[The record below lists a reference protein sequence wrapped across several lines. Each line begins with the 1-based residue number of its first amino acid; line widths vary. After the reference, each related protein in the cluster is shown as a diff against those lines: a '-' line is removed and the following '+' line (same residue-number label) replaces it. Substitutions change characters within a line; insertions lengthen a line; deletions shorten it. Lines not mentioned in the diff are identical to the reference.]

1 MEGATPLAESLTIE
15 QLAQQSGIAFTTIRL
30 YQHRG
35 LLPPPERRGRI
46 GYYDET
52 HLARLRLIGELSG
65 RGFSL
70 AAIKELVDDW
80 QNGRSLSEVLGL
92 ETTAAAS
99 LTPPVQL
106 RLRPEELASHFDGTD
121 LTIETMQRAFG
132 LGLVE
137 IDGDTLVVDPV
148 FLEVGSTLV
157 QMGFPVDAVLD
168 EFERLSSVTA
178 ELAGRFT
185 ALFDRY
191 LWQPFADAGMPE
203 DQFGKVTGALA
214 QLTPLSETI
223 VTASLRK
230 ALSDE
235 AARFLAEQATPK
247 PERPRRS
254 NTP

>member
-1 MEGATPLAESLTIE
+1 MEDATLPAESLTIE

-46 GYYDET
+46 GYYDDT

-70 AAIKELVDDW
+70 AAIKQLVDDW

-92 ETTAAAS
+92 ESMAAAS
-99 LTPPVQL
+99 LTQPAQL

-121 LTIETMQRAFG
+121 LTIGAMQRAFG
-132 LGLVE
+132 LGLVAIE
-137 IDGDTLVVDPV
+137 GDMMVVDPV
-148 FLEVGSTLV
+148 FLDVGSTLV
-157 QMGFPVDAVLD
+157 QMGFPVDTVLD
-168 EFERLSSVTA
+168 EFERLRAVTA

-185 ALFDRY
+185 ALFDRH

-203 DQFGKVTGALA
+203 DQIGKVTDALA
-214 QLTPLSETI
+214 QLTPLAETI
-223 VTASLRK
+223 VTTSLRK

-235 AARFLAEQATPK
+235 AARFLAEQAVPK
-247 PERPRRS
+247 TKRPRRS
-254 NTP
+254 NLE